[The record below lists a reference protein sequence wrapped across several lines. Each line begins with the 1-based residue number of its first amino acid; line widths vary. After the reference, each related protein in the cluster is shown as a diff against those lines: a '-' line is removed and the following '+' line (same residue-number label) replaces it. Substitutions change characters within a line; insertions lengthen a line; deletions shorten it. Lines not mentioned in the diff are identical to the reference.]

1 MNRPA
6 PLRSPVALL
15 TALALLC
22 GALAAV
28 LALAAPAKAAT
39 VQGGLTLRGGTGG
52 LEAAPLATGVTTT
65 GGCPAPAAADK
76 PYVGGRLVVVNPESR
91 DAFAPLAD
99 LVAEGPLSGGAFTR
113 ALTTQGH
120 TTLKDA
126 LLTFRTADALDGRY
140 ELRLFCRTDR
150 GAETDAYFSA
160 MIEVT
165 AGAWAPVAQQATVV
179 EVVSD
184 PELPT
189 VGGQA
194 RLTATVQPRNAT
206 GTVTFQKFVDE
217 ELVDIA
223 TVDVADG
230 KAETTL
236 TALTAAPDGLPVL
249 AAYAP
254 ADPEAFT
261 VSFTVF
267 TLYVN
272 EATTGPSPTPTD
284 TTPTP
289 TGTPTG
295 TATPTDDPTGTGTPE
310 PTDTPSETPSDTT
323 GPGDSPSPTG
333 TGDAGTA
340 GGSGGTGV
348 SGGDS
353 GGGVSGGGTSGGGS
367 TGGSTGGT
375 TPQSGGGSLAATG
388 STAAS
393 AALGSLALC
402 LLGAAAV
409 IQTRRRKGG
418 ARP

>member
-28 LALAAPAKAAT
+28 LALAVPAGAAA
-39 VQGGLTLRGGTGG
+39 VQGGLTLQGASGG

-113 ALTTQGH
+113 TLTTQGH

-140 ELRLFCRTDR
+140 ELRLFCRTER

-206 GTVTFQKFVDE
+206 GTVTFQKFVAE

-230 KAETTL
+230 RAETTL
-236 TALTAAPDGLPVL
+236 TALTAAPDGLPIV

-289 TGTPTG
+289 TGTGTPTG
-295 TATPTDDPTGTGTPE
+295 TATPTDDPTGTGSPE

-333 TGDAGTA
+333 TGDSGTS
-340 GGSGGTGV
+340 GGSGGSGGSGV

-353 GGGVSGGGTSGGGS
+353 GGSGGTSGGGS
-367 TGGSTGGT
+367 TGGTS
-375 TPQSGGGSLAATG
+375 PQGGGGSLAATG